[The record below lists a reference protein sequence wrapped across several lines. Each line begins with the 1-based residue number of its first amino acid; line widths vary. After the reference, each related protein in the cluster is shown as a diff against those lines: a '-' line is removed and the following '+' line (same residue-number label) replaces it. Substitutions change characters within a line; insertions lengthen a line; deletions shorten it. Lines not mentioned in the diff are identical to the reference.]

1 MLRSGFGDCMNKK
14 KFHAILVFGLIGLVM
29 TLSACS
35 QKVPTPD
42 MDKVNMMI
50 AETVAVQRTKTEIA
64 RPTNTPTVQ
73 PTATN
78 TPEPPT
84 PMPTPT
90 SMEVTAVTLSA
101 QPISGTDGGTW
112 VSSSPADKATQLQ
125 GQTFK
130 VTVKLMN
137 IGTSTWTTDYSI
149 RYIDGD
155 IKASPD
161 TYRMPVSVPPGAQID
176 IIVTLTAPTKTGM
189 LRGNWGIFNS
199 ANVAFSGFYFEY
211 DIQ

>member
-1 MLRSGFGDCMNKK
+1 MNKK
-14 KFHAILVFGLIGLVM
+14 KFRAMLVFGLIGLVM
-29 TLSACS
+29 TVSACS
-35 QKVPTPD
+35 QKIPTPD
-42 MDKVNMMI
+42 MEKVNTMI
-50 AETVAVQRTKTEIA
+50 AETVSVQQTKTEIA
-64 RPTNTPTVQ
+64 RPTNTPTPQ

-90 SMEVTAVTLSA
+90 PMQVTATTPNA
-101 QPISGTDGGTW
+101 QPISGTDGGMW
-112 VSSSPADKATQLQ
+112 VSSNPADKATQLQ

-137 IGTSTWTTDYSI
+137 TGTSTWTTDYSI

-155 IKASPD
+155 IKANPD
-161 TYRMPVSVPPGAQID
+161 NYRMPVSVPPGAQID

-189 LRGNWGIFNS
+189 LKGNWGIFNS